1 MSKPSSAAEE
11 ESRATIA
18 HNLARLIFEQKR
30 QRIQEDPN
38 FKLKSKLEQEEMLS
52 FKTDTYL
59 SMEKM
64 IENIKKYREEY
75 TGNRTQLFSNKDN
88 KRELILKK
96 MSSWLRKKTN
106 PCTKPESIPSAKTV
120 EARARARS

>member
-75 TGNRTQLFSNKDN
+75 TGNRTPAFLQ
-88 KRELILKK
+88 
-96 MSSWLRKKTN
+96 
-106 PCTKPESIPSAKTV
+106 
-120 EARARARS
+120 